1 MAHLVVLK
9 QGKSA
14 MLSLMRYTAGV
25 LVSAAVAFLA
35 GAPAFA
41 EGEVETSDAIRSAVE
56 SALAPRLV
64 TIKDAEVEIAV
75 GPIDPRLR
83 LPLCAAPHVSLPP
96 TNTAIMTAKVECIGP
111 NWSVYVPVRMHA
123 WADAVVAS
131 VNLMPNTKL
140 GGADLTRGRVDL
152 FTNVGG
158 FLTGPAQAEGKI
170 LRVGLLAGAP
180 VLRPFLELPVAV
192 HRGQRVLV
200 TLTDSAMTIKTTA
213 LAMEDGRIGENIAL
227 ENPETKKTIRATVA
241 DDGTVEV
248 KF

>member
-1 MAHLVVLK
+1 MLK
-9 QGKSA
+9 LIRRA
-14 MLSLMRYTAGV
+14 AGV
-25 LVSAAVAFLA
+25 LVGVAVAFLA
-35 GAPAFA
+35 GPAAFA
-41 EGEVETSDAIRSAVE
+41 EGETETADAIRSAVE

-83 LPLCAAPHVSLPP
+83 LPLCATLHVSLPP
-96 TNTAIMTAKVECIGP
+96 SNTAIMTAKVECAGP

-123 WADAVVAS
+123 WADALLAS

-140 GGADLTRGRVDL
+140 SSADLTRGRVDL

-158 FLTGPAQAEGKI
+158 FLTEPAQAEGKI

-200 TLTDSAMTIKTTA
+200 TLSDSAMTIKTTA